1 MNQSDRKEN
10 NETVFFS
17 VEGQTENW
25 YLKWLQ
31 QVINQEGNALYKV
44 SLNCKSV
51 SPIKRVKQISAIGRT
66 IRITH
71 VFDYEGREL
80 EQRFLHTLED
90 MKKAERLGKF
100 IHYDL
105 GYSNFTFELWILLH
119 KCECRR
125 CLSHRRQY
133 LNLINREYRTD
144 FPSLSEYKEDANFHR
159 ILEQLTLADVRKAVQ
174 RSECMMQNYSQDH
187 EVQQYRGYQYY
198 RENPALSIG
207 EVIGRILKECGVY
220 ISLER
225 E

>member
-1 MNQSDRKEN
+1 MTEKKITKQY
-10 NETVFFS
+10 FFS

-90 MKKAERLGKF
+90 MKKAEDWASLF
-100 IHYDL
+100 IMIWDIV
-105 GYSNFTFELWILLH
+105 ILL
-119 KCECRR
+119 
-125 CLSHRRQY
+125 
-133 LNLINREYRTD
+133 LNCGSFCINVN
-144 FPSLSEYKEDANFHR
+144 AG
-159 ILEQLTLADVRKAVQ
+159 DV
-174 RSECMMQNYSQDH
+174 
-187 EVQQYRGYQYY
+187 
-198 RENPALSIG
+198 
-207 EVIGRILKECGVY
+207 
-220 ISLER
+220 
-225 E
+225 